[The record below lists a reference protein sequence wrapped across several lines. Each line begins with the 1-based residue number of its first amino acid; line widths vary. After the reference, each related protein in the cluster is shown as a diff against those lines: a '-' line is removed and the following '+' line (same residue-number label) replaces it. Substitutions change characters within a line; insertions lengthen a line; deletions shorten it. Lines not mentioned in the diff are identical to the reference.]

1 MKRRLVT
8 LVAVVSLAAMS
19 LAGCSSKKAKETEPA
34 TTAQV
39 QETKAE
45 EKETTAPETTAP
57 ETEAAAVEEA
67 AAALQTEAEAAA
79 EAVKAAET
87 EAEAAVAEAAA
98 AVETEAEA
106 AADAVKEAAAAAET
120 EAEAAV
126 EAAAAAVETE
136 AEAAA
141 DAVKEAVA
149 AAETEA
155 EAAADAVKEAV
166 AAAETEAEAAADA
179 VKEAVAAAETEAEA
193 AVAEAAA
200 AVETEAEA
208 AADALKEAVAEAET
222 ELEEAVGEVA
232 AAVETEAEE
241 AVEAVKDVIAA
252 LAGETEAEAV
262 DAETEAEALDAE
274 TEAEAADAE
283 TEAEAAPSELSSAAA
298 PEWDS
303 YNEKIAKIYTETDP
317 AKREALMHE
326 AEDQLMD
333 TWAVVP
339 IYYYNDI
346 YMQTADI
353 ENIYSNVFGFKYF
366 AYATAP
372 DNEMNVNLASEPDHL
387 DPALNSSVD
396 GACLAILGFSGLYA
410 YDAEGQLVPELAEK
424 EPEVSEDGLTYVFT
438 LRDGLKWSDGE
449 DLDANDIVYSWNR
462 FYDPNTAADYSY
474 LIDSSNIG
482 VKEDGTLDIEASEDG
497 KTFTVHL
504 TNPCAY
510 FLDLC
515 AFPAFYPVPEQAVTE
530 ADPDGSN
537 PGAWSLEAGF
547 VTSGPF
553 TCTEW
558 KHNESMV
565 YEKNPNYWNAD
576 AVSLEK
582 INFMLSA
589 DDTAIFNA
597 YKDGSLQFIDTVP
610 TDEIANVK
618 DQDDFYIVPNLG
630 TYYVGFN
637 VNSELFDG
645 MTPQQAADM
654 RHALCLLIDRQYIV
668 DTVGQTGQELASTF
682 IPTGMAD
689 GNGGEFRANDDDYT
703 YPDEEAVG
711 YYDASATGADMVD
724 EAVELLKGAGFEF
737 NDDNT
742 LSDET
747 PIHLTYL
754 TNDSDAHVKIAESM
768 QQDFALIG
776 VTMDIESKDWQV
788 VLNERK
794 EGQFDVAREGWLAD
808 YNDPINML
816 EMWLTNSGNNDMQF
830 GR

>member
-149 AAETEA
+149 AT
-155 EAAADAVKEAV
+155 
-166 AAAETEAEAAADA
+166 
-179 VKEAVAAAETEAEA
+179 ETEAEA

-689 GNGGEFRANDDDYT
+689 GNGGEFRANDDAYT

-788 VLNERK
+788 VLNARK

>member
-141 DAVKEAVA
+141 DA
-149 AAETEA
+149 
-155 EAAADAVKEAV
+155 
-166 AAAETEAEAAADA
+166 
-179 VKEAVAAAETEAEA
+179 
-193 AVAEAAA
+193 
-200 AVETEAEA
+200 
-208 AADALKEAVAEAET
+208 LKEAVAEAET

-232 AAVETEAEE
+232 VAVETEAEE

-482 VKEDGTLDIEASEDG
+482 IKADGTLDIEASEDG

-565 YEKNPNYWNAD
+565 YEKNPNYWNAENVTLD
-576 AVSLEK
+576 S

>member
-79 EAVKAAET
+79 EAVKAVET

-155 EAAADAVKEAV
+155 EAA
-166 AAAETEAEAAADA
+166 
-179 VKEAVAAAETEAEA
+179 
-193 AVAEAAA
+193 
-200 AVETEAEA
+200 VETEAEA

-232 AAVETEAEE
+232 VAVETEAEE

>member
-106 AADAVKEAAAAAET
+106 VKEAAAAAET

-166 AAAETEAEAAADA
+166 AAAETEAEAAA
-179 VKEAVAAAETEAEA
+179 ETEAEA

-232 AAVETEAEE
+232 VAVETEAEE